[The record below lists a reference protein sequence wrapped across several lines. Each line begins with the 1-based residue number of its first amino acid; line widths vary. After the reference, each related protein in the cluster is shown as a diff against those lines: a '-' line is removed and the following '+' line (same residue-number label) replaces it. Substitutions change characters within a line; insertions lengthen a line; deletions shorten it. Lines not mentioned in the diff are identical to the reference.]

1 MRDICAGVSRISPML
16 DVRPLRLEGVFEIRP
31 ARIEDSRGFFS
42 EVWSYESLAVA
53 GFEIPFV
60 QDNHSLSAAKGVL
73 RGLHFQ
79 VPPAAQHKLVRV
91 SRGSVFDVAVDIRRE
106 SATFGQWVGAV
117 LSAEFW
123 NQLLIPPGFA
133 HGFLALEEQTEV
145 QYKVS
150 GPYRSEFDRAIRFD
164 DPAIGI
170 DWPIAKDQI
179 QLSDKDRNAPLLSDV
194 ETGF

>member
-1 MRDICAGVSRISPML
+1 ML
-16 DVRPLRLEGVFEIRP
+16 DMRPLALDGVFEIRP
-31 ARIEDSRGFFS
+31 PKFEDSRGFFS
-42 EVWSYESLAVA
+42 EVWSYELMAAS

-60 QDNHSLSAAKGVL
+60 QDNHSATAAKGVL

-106 SATFGQWVGAV
+106 SSTFGRWVSAV
-117 LSAEFW
+117 LSAEHW

-133 HGFLALEEQTEV
+133 HGFLTLEEHCEV

-150 GPYRSEFDRAIRFD
+150 APYRPEFDRAIRYD

-170 DWPIAKDQI
+170 EWPMPVDRIS
-179 QLSDKDRNAPLLSDV
+179 LSDKDRNAPLLGAA